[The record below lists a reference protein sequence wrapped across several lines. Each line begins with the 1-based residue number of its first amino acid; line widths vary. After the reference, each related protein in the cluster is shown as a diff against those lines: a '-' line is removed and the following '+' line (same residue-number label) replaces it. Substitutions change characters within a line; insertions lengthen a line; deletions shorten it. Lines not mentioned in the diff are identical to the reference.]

1 MLQQL
6 RSFLS
11 VIEEGSLHRAAA
23 RLRLAQSTLSR
34 QIQALEHELG
44 GALLERTSTG
54 VRPTKAGQVL
64 ASHTGV
70 LLANFETAMMA
81 TRRQMRGDSGHL
93 RIGYVAS
100 AGPDFLEP
108 ALKKLRAS
116 HPKAK
121 VKLFDLSPGE
131 QIVALREDKIDLALL
146 DQGDKLL
153 SRDFYVRRI
162 ATLSCLIGLPASH
175 PLADRRS
182 VRMVDLKNESFLSG
196 SDADNPEYNRRVM
209 RICRSCGK
217 FRPKF
222 ICEPGSLDEGLAMV
236 ANEDAVVLLPAYVR
250 HRAAPGVVLRP
261 IVDPAATWELFLVW
275 RRGHKTEPLNAL
287 VEAFFS

>member
-1 MLQQL
+1 MIQQL
-6 RSFLS
+6 RSFLA

-23 RLRLAQSTLSR
+23 RLRVAQSTLSR

-44 GALLERTSTG
+44 GTLLERTSTG
-54 VRPTKAGQVL
+54 VRPTKAGQVM
-64 ASHTGV
+64 ASHV
-70 LLANFETAMMA
+70 AELLAKFEAAMMA
-81 TRRQMRGDSGHL
+81 TRRQLRGDSGYL

-100 AGPDFLEP
+100 AAPDFLEP

-121 VKLFDLSPGE
+121 VKMFDLSPGE
-131 QIVALREDKIDLALL
+131 QIIALREDKIDVALL

-162 ATLSCLIGLPASH
+162 ATLSCLIGLPISH
-175 PLADRRS
+175 PLADQKS
-182 VRMVDLKNESFLSG
+182 VRMADLKDETFVSG
-196 SDADNPEYNRRVM
+196 SDTDNPGYNRRVM
-209 RICRSCGK
+209 RICRACGK

-222 ICEPGSLDEGLAMV
+222 ICEPDSLDEGLAMV
-236 ANEDAVVLLPAYVR
+236 GNEDAVVLLPGYVR
-250 HRAAPGVVLRP
+250 HRATPGVVLRP
-261 IVDPAATWELFLVW
+261 VADPGATWELFVAW
-275 RRGHKTEPLNAL
+275 RRSHKSGPLHAL

>member
-1 MLQQL
+1 MILQL

-11 VIEEGSLHRAAA
+11 VVEEGSFHRAAA
-23 RLRLAQSTLSR
+23 RLRVAQSTLSR

-54 VRPTKAGQVL
+54 VRPTKAGKVL
-64 ASHTGV
+64 ESHAGE
-70 LLANFETAMMA
+70 LLGSFEAAMMA
-81 TRRQMRGDSGHL
+81 TRRQLRGDSGHL

-108 ALKKLRAS
+108 ALKKLRDS

-121 VKLFDLSPGE
+121 VKVFDLSPGE
-131 QIVALREDKIDLALL
+131 QITALRQDKIDLALL

-153 SRDFYVRRI
+153 SRDFYVRRV
-162 ATLSCLIGLPASH
+162 ATLSCLISLPASH
-175 PLADRRS
+175 PLANQRS
-182 VRMVDLKNESFLSG
+182 VRIADLKDESFLSG

-209 RICRSCGK
+209 RICRACGK

-236 ANEDAVVLLPAYVR
+236 ANEDAVLLLPGYVR

-261 IVDPAATWELFLVW
+261 VEDAGATWELFVVW
-275 RRGHKTEPLNAL
+275 RRGQKSGPLHAL